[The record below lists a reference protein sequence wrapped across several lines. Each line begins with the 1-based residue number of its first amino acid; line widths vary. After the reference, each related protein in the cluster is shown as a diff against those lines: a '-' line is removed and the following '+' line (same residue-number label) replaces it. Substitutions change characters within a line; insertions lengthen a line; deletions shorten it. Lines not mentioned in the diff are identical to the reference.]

1 MKDGCPHPSPP
12 PNNFLG
18 SVIEMMIWH
27 RRLSLVVLGLMLF
40 LQTTVQAADWFRMV
54 SFGTQVVWVDTA
66 SYREL
71 KPGVRQ
77 CRLKMDD
84 PAFRKKKAALRVVE
98 FTSTVRCHHGK
109 PEAFLHSHYSFKGD
123 SGQTI
128 EMSPFEQ
135 RLLFPYKDHWT
146 PNQSGVMLAPVCG
159 FQPKKGHTFADY
171 LADLL
176 R

>member
-1 MKDGCPHPSPP
+1 
-12 PNNFLG
+12 
-18 SVIEMMIWH
+18 MMIWH
-27 RRLSLVVLGLMLF
+27 RLPLLLLGLMVLV
-40 LQTTVQAADWFRMV
+40 QASAQAADWFRMV
-54 SFGTQVVWVDTA
+54 SFGSQVVWVDTT

-84 PAFRKKKAALRVVE
+84 PAFRKQKSALRVVE
-98 FTSTVRCHHGK
+98 FTSTVRCHKGK
-109 PEAFLHSHYSFKGD
+109 PEAFLHSNYSFKGD

-146 PNQSGVMLAPVCG
+146 PNQSGVMVAPVCG
-159 FQPKKGHTFADY
+159 FQPKQGKTFAAY
-171 LADLL
+171 LSDLL
-176 R
+176 N